1 MFSLMTFLSN
11 NGKLGS
17 LGVYNS
23 LRGKYGGGND
33 NSYSGGG
40 TQEIKLS
47 LYFPYS
53 ILICKASSCR
63 HESHNIN
70 IAISVVKCFIFII

>member
-40 TQEIKLS
+40 HKKLS
-47 LYFPYS
+47 CPCIFL
-53 ILICKASSCR
+53 ILFL
-63 HESHNIN
+63 
-70 IAISVVKCFIFII
+70 SVKPPPVDMKVTI